1 MPDDKLRILILSPIP
16 PYPPHGGW
24 QTVIYNDAKFLARR
38 GHEIKLLSIAY
49 DPQADSADMADIG
62 EAEYFVIK
70 KRPQWRQVLSN
81 LGRPLPYTVERH
93 IDDRLLARAVE
104 LVRSGY
110 PDVVLIE
117 DVVMGWYA
125 ARLKREASVPIFL
138 RSHNVNTKI
147 VERFYKMQRNPVLR
161 FLGRRQW
168 SKFDRYERS
177 VWETFDGVAQ
187 ISPVDAAL
195 AREMNPQVEQKML
208 YSGID
213 LDYFTPAA
221 ASARE
226 RLE

>member
-70 KRPQWRQVLSN
+70 RRPQWRQVLSN
-81 LGRPLPYTVERH
+81 LGHPLPYTVERH

-177 VWETFDGVAQ
+177 VWETSDGVSQ

-195 AREMNPQVEQKML
+195 AREMNPRVEQ
-208 YSGID
+208 
-213 LDYFTPAA
+213 
-221 ASARE
+221 
-226 RLE
+226 